1 LIGDDTQ
8 EEQITLIA
16 LSPMLVTLFPHRVHL
31 SDRFKLFFFFICDY
45 FLYSFMFIHHN
56 TPVDITVEIS
66 NKSYRM

>member
-31 SDRFKLFFFFICDY
+31 S
-45 FLYSFMFIHHN
+45 
-56 TPVDITVEIS
+56 
-66 NKSYRM
+66 